1 MYQQSNNFNSLKPV
15 LKHNQ
20 LETLKSLSMLLVQ
33 EVNLLE
39 EMQST
44 LENKIESE
52 KPFCLLTE
60 LQRFESNM
68 IRSALIRTMGKQN
81 KAARLLGMK
90 VTTLNT
96 KIKRYKIDLSYAK
109 IAP

>member
-1 MYQQSNNFNSLKPV
+1 MYQQSNNFSNPELV

-20 LETLKSLSMLLVQ
+20 FETLKSLSLLLVQ
-33 EVNLLE
+33 EVDF
-39 EMQST
+39 
-44 LENKIESE
+44 LENLQSALENEIENE
-52 KPFCLLTE
+52 KPFCLLKE

-68 IRSALIRTMGKQN
+68 IRCALIRTMGKQN

-96 KIKRYKIDLSYAK
+96 KIKRYKIDLTDVKA
-109 IAP
+109 